1 MTTSLASARARSI
14 SLHAWRDAELDQLF
28 ATLDAGEAPTGTL
41 RGRLFALVGTN
52 WLPRTF
58 NSLLF
63 RLLALPINPWRGK
76 HFDGAQGSNRWLA
89 LSGPSFG
96 HYDCSIKTRDG
107 HALHWLDYNV
117 ARNPAWLRGVRGE
130 ARQLQDGLWLCRM
143 RWQSDAG
150 LATLLWFTLE
160 ATDA

>member
-52 WLPRTF
+52 WIPRTL

-76 HFDGAQGSNRWLA
+76 HFDGMQGSNRWLA

-96 HYDCSIKTRDG
+96 HYDCRIKTRDG
-107 HALHWLDYNV
+107 QALHWLDYNT

-130 ARQLQDGLWLCRM
+130 ARQLQLGLWLCRM

-150 LATLLWFTLE
+150 LKTLLWFTLE
-160 ATDA
+160 ETSA

>member
-1 MTTSLASARARSI
+1 MHTSLASTHARSR
-14 SLHAWRDAELDQLF
+14 SLLSWRDAELEQLF
-28 ATLDAGEAPTGTL
+28 ATLDAGASPAGTL
-41 RGRLFALVGTN
+41 RGRLFALAGTN

-107 HALHWLDYNV
+107 QTLHWLDYNV

-143 RWQSDAG
+143 RWQSDNG

-160 ATDA
+160 EQPA